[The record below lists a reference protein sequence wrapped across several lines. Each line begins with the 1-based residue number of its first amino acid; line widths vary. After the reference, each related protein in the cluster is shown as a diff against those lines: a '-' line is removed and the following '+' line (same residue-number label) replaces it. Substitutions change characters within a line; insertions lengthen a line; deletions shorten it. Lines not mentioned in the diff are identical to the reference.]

1 MTATKGE
8 LTRERIVAS
17 AASLFNRRGYAGAS
31 MTDLMAAAGLE
42 KGGVYRHFDSKQAIA
57 TAAFDHAA
65 KLHGD
70 RIRAHLA
77 VAPPDAASRMVAVA
91 AGMASIAVDP
101 PIPGGCPLLNTAIE
115 SDDADGDVYPALRAR
130 AKHGMRRLLGTIEK
144 IVAEGVVSGE
154 FRPDANARVEASG
167 VVSMM
172 EGALMLTKLND
183 DPAHL
188 AWAVERVRERA
199 HQLSVAER

>member
-31 MTDLMAAAGLE
+31 MSDLMAAAGLE
-42 KGGVYRHFDSKQAIA
+42 KGGLYRHFDSKQAIA
-57 TAAFDHAA
+57 TAAFDLAA

-70 RIRAHLA
+70 RIRAHLS
-77 VAPPDAASRMVAVA
+77 VAPSDASSRLVAVA
-91 AGMASIAVDP
+91 AAMASIAVDP
-101 PIPGGCPLLNTAIE
+101 PIAGGCPLLNTAIE
-115 SDDADGDVYPALRAR
+115 SDDAEGEVYPALRAR
-130 AKHGMRRLLGTIEK
+130 ARAGMRRLLATIER
-144 IVAEGVVSGE
+144 IVADGVSRGE
-154 FRPDANARVEASG
+154 FRAGTNARVEASG
-167 VVSMM
+167 VVATM

-188 AWAVERVRERA
+188 AWAVDRVRERA
-199 HQLSVAER
+199 RVLASLT